1 MKRINIKKLQN
12 TIDNIHKKIINI
24 IKLPLITSKEVN
36 LLNKLMVQKYKLR
49 NLIEKKLI
57 ISSKKKYKKNIKHKT
72 KKYNIK

>member
-49 NLIEKKLI
+49 KLIEKKLI
-57 ISSKKKYKKNIKHKT
+57 ISSKKKHKKKIKYKT